1 MIRFPG
7 GRFLFAVL
15 AACFVLAALTA
26 GTAALHINHECEGAD
41 CPVCLRI
48 ETARNVLKGSVPAA
62 VTAPFFSAGR
72 EIKNIHRSA
81 ALSFTPVAL
90 NTKSTT

>member
-1 MIRFPG
+1 M
-7 GRFLFAVL
+7 LAV
-15 AACFVLAALTA
+15 CFVFAALTA
-26 GTAALHINHECEGAD
+26 GNAALHINHECEGVD

-48 ETARNVLKGSVPAA
+48 ETARNALRGSVPAA
-62 VTAPFFSAGR
+62 VTAPLFSAGY
-72 EIKNIHRSA
+72 ELKNSHRPA